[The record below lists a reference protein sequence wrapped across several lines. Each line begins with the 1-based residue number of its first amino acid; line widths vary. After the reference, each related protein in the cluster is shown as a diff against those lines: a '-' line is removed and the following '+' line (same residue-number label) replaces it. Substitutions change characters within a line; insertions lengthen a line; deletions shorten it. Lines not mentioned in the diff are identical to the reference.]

1 MNLKVLSFA
10 GSTLFLLCPRGSQ
23 CTPSVWEFQGSS
35 TKTPI
40 SLDLML
46 CLPNLFNCKIAM
58 LTNARVCAQSL
69 SHVWLFCDRMDISPP
84 APLSIEFSRQEYWSG
99 LPFPPPG
106 DLPNPG
112 VEPMSL
118 MSPALAGRFLT
129 TLAPPANILEYLLYD
144 RHCLAWDWNSEF
156 WWNLDP
162 GGRDRK

>member
-1 MNLKVLSFA
+1 MVNLKVLSSA
-10 GSTLFLLCPRGSQ
+10 GSTFFLLCPRGSQ

-58 LTNARVCAQSL
+58 LTNASVCAQSL
-69 SHVWLFCDRMDISPP
+69 SHVWLFCDPMDISPP
-84 APLSIEFSRQEYWSG
+84 APLSKEFSRQEYWSG

-112 VEPMSL
+112 TELSL
-118 MSPALAGRFLT
+118 LHWQADSLPLSHLGSSNFL
-129 TLAPPANILEYLLYD
+129 IF
-144 RHCLAWDWNSEF
+144 HF
-156 WWNLDP
+156 NLWY
-162 GGRDRK
+162 

>member
-1 MNLKVLSFA
+1 MVNLKVLSSA
-10 GSTLFLLCPRGSQ
+10 GSTFFLLCPRGSQ

-58 LTNARVCAQSL
+58 LTNASVCAQSL
-69 SHVWLFCDRMDISPP
+69 SHVWLFCDPMDIRPP
-84 APLSIEFSRQEYWSG
+84 APLSKEFSRQEYWSG

-112 VEPMSL
+112 TELSL
-118 MSPALAGRFLT
+118 LHWQADSLPLSHLGSSNFL
-129 TLAPPANILEYLLYD
+129 IF
-144 RHCLAWDWNSEF
+144 HF
-156 WWNLDP
+156 NLWY
-162 GGRDRK
+162 